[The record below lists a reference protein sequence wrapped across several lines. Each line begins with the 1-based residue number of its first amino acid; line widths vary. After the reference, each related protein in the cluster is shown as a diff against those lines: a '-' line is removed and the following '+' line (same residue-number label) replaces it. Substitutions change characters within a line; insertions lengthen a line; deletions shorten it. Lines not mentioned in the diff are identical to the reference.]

1 METGS
6 SESSESAAASL
17 AEDFLGALL
26 AGRAFWPIGGGE
38 FFASFSCFNLRHS
51 ETSCPFHLQ
60 WVHFFLS
67 LLSAFPLFLAALAKK
82 VTAVEPDAR
91 TRQLSSR
98 EIWAMTLL
106 MDRSS

>member
-38 FFASFSCFNLRHS
+38 FFASFSCFHFRHS
-51 ETSCPFHLQ
+51 GTSCPFRLQ

-67 LLSAFPLFLAALAKK
+67 LLSAFPLFLTALSKK
-82 VTAVEPDAR
+82 LTAVEPAAR
-91 TRQLSSR
+91 MRHVPPPQSCPITLSLEWPS
-98 EIWAMTLL
+98 
-106 MDRSS
+106 